1 MAKILPSYFLQS
13 EFKRLYGVLFPSL
26 NQCGACGITKCV
38 DCQKFDIS
46 CKNCKSRRCI
56 VCVKFF
62 CTLIFFYINT
72 TEDQWNYICNF
83 LHDVFRLD
91 KTTRL
96 HFKDVLTPISFSIS
110 DTLFITSKNREIV
123 NKIRNDRGKRSIY
136 FVLDHKKYKF
146 YFAS

>member
-1 MAKILPSYFLQS
+1 MYRLSQVFCALIL
-13 EFKRLYGVLFPSL
+13 
-26 NQCGACGITKCV
+26 
-38 DCQKFDIS
+38 
-46 CKNCKSRRCI
+46 
-56 VCVKFF
+56 
-62 CTLIFFYINT
+62 FYINT

-96 HFKDVLTPISFSIS
+96 HFKDVLTLISFSIS
-110 DTLFITSKNREIV
+110 GTLFITSKYREIV

-146 YFAS
+146 YFVS